1 MYRREVE
8 RGRRWEQRDDTK
20 GEVRAQAVVKVML
33 MGCFPIHKDLV
44 VNQKLRADSDD

>member
-20 GEVRAQAVVKVML
+20 GEERAQAVVKVML
-33 MGCFPIHKDLV
+33 TGCFPIETDLV
-44 VNQKLRADSDD
+44 MKQKPRADPGD